1 MSEEV
6 GSSSVE
12 DKQSCQV
19 CFVND
24 VTISHVIWYDCATQ
38 GEESGPSSQQVT
50 TDSSSSVPASS
61 GYSTEQSGSST
72 QAELQGGVATSV
84 IVDRSRPV
92 AGDEEMEIVEAGETV
107 VYSTSQ
113 DIGMLYIGTKSL
125 WTLKLTVVL
134 VVSMFMCSL

>member
-1 MSEEV
+1 MSGEV

-24 VTISHVIWYDCATQ
+24 VTFCHVIWCHCATQ
-38 GEESGPSSQQVT
+38 GEESRPSSQQVT
-50 TDSSSSVPASS
+50 TDFSSSVPASS

-92 AGDEEMEIVEAGETV
+92 AIDEEMEIVEAGETV

-113 DIGMLYIGTKSL
+113 DIGM
-125 WTLKLTVVL
+125 
-134 VVSMFMCSL
+134 F